1 MEIDKNRLLKTVES
15 VQKDNKC
22 RKEIEEKLYEV
33 GYKKPPVSGQFK
45 KGQSGNLRGRKKKVI
60 PKTIMDALRLAF
72 IKEVTITNEKGSREK
87 ISFIQAFA
95 QKIVQDVIKHDGPSR
110 KLILQNLNLLN
121 FNFWQ
126 MIEEK
131 ALEDFVPETNENNE
145 KYLRETMAFL
155 WDDYFRNHPE
165 MNL

>member
-22 RKEIEEKLYEV
+22 RKKIEEKLYEV
-33 GYKKPPVSGQFK
+33 GYKKPPLSGQFK
-45 KGQSGNLRGRKKKVI
+45 KGQSENPRGRKKKVI

-95 QKIVQDVIKHDGPSR
+95 QKIVQDAIKRDGPSR
-110 KLILQNLNLLN
+110 KLLLQNLNLLN

-131 ALEDFVPETNENNE
+131 ALEDF
-145 KYLRETMAFL
+145 
-155 WDDYFRNHPE
+155 RNKRK
-165 MNL
+165 